1 LLHAYTFYIR
11 YETSYDKFNK
21 NAERIYRVNRTFYG
35 SDGSETLH
43 LSAVASPFGPLL
55 KMAFP
60 GIEKITRVLDNGA
73 TILHYKNKLF
83 NEKRAYYVD
92 ENFPEIF
99 DLKIIYGGK
108 VGLKEPYN
116 IMMTEKMAHKYFGK
130 ENPINKIIQL
140 DNNKHEFYV
149 IGIFQGFPENAHM
162 HPDILMSFNTLK
174 DSSVYGEKSL
184 QSNWYN
190 NSFYTY
196 LLLSPNYNASQ
207 LNKQLPS
214 FLDAY
219 VHLPYLAGNVQ
230 TSKATKLELQK
241 LTDIHLKSHSDDELE
256 QNGDIQSIYLFSI
269 IAIFIIFIA
278 CVNYMNL
285 STARSALR
293 SKEIGIR
300 KVIGA
305 QRGELIKQF
314 LSESIFITYIS
325 LLFSIFFA
333 WLIIPYLNSFSDLDL
348 SLKVLNTPPILL
360 ALMIMPFFLGFISGI
375 YPAIFMASFIPVK
388 VLKGITNLSAGNITI
403 RKVLVVTQFSIAIT
417 LIIAT
422 TVVYQ
427 QLHYMQQKTLGFNKD
442 HIVVLNYHNELNQR
456 FNSFRAD
463 LLINPDVNDVGRS
476 SRIPSSRL
484 LDYLDSYLPSNGS
497 MQPVKT
503 DLKYLSVDDHFIPTY
518 GIQIVAGRNFS
529 KQYLTD
535 STAFLLNEAA
545 VQALGLKNAANALG
559 KDIKY
564 GGVTGK
570 IKGIVKDF
578 HFESLRQKI
587 SPLLFRMLPDYNNIS
602 INMNGNNI
610 SSALSA
616 IRETWHKYIPQIPF
630 EYDFLDEKFKN
641 LYNSEQQQGKLFT
654 IFSCVA
660 IFIACLGLLGL
671 SAFTISQRIKEIG
684 VRKILGATV
693 LQIVVELSKD
703 FLILVIIAGVVS
715 FPLAWFCM
723 NKWLL
728 EFASR
733 ISISLWVF
741 VCTLFA
747 VVLISFVTISYQ
759 SIKAALANPIKSLRS
774 E

>member
-1 LLHAYTFYIR
+1 
-11 YETSYDKFNK
+11 
-21 NAERIYRVNRTFYG
+21 
-35 SDGSETLH
+35 
-43 LSAVASPFGPLL
+43 
-55 KMAFP
+55 
-60 GIEKITRVLDNGA
+60 
-73 TILHYKNKLF
+73 
-83 NEKRAYYVD
+83 
-92 ENFPEIF
+92 
-99 DLKIIYGGK
+99 
-108 VGLKEPYN
+108 
-116 IMMTEKMAHKYFGK
+116 
-130 ENPINKIIQL
+130 
-140 DNNKHEFYV
+140 
-149 IGIFQGFPENAHM
+149 
-162 HPDILMSFNTLK
+162 MSFNTLK

-587 SPLLFRMLPDYNNIS
+587 SPLLFRMQPDYNNIS